1 LLNWLAVV
9 FASALLL
16 SAALADTAAAAP
28 TATHSVSATQNLTF
42 SPKSLTIHVGD
53 TVTWT
58 NTATGIK
65 HSVTSNTNA
74 WPSTILPSHGST
86 FSFTF
91 TKAGTFQYHC
101 IFHVRQGMKG
111 TIIVQ

>member
-1 LLNWLAVV
+1 VV

-16 SAALADTAAAAP
+16 SGTLASTSAAAP
-28 TATHSVSATQNLTF
+28 TATRSVSATQSLTF
-42 SPKSLTIHVGD
+42 MPKRLTIHVGD

-58 NTATGIK
+58 NTSTGIE

-74 WPSTILPSHGST
+74 WPSTILASNGST

-91 TKAGTFQYHC
+91 TKAGTFKYHC
-101 IFHVRQGMKG
+101 IFHVTQGMKG
-111 TIIVQ
+111 TIIVR